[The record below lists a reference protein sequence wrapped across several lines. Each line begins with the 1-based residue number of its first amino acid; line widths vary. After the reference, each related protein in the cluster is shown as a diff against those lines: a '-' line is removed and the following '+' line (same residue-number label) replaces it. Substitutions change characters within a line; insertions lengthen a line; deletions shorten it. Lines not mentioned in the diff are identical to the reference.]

1 MRGFVANIGSQHTI
15 TLNAQCELFELHA
28 ESGGEASLQL
38 AEGLIETLRLLER
51 QDHGSSNSVPGARAT
66 AASTTIATNGGNMYV
81 AYCKSALG
89 LLKHKQAIALEQ
101 KQKQK
106 QKQKHKHKQGDVEQ
120 EGRSADGMDKLLTA
134 ASGLRKDAEALYRS
148 ALDTQVALHGA
159 NHAYALKTVR
169 RLESLQKG
177 GDNVYCPHPLAQLQ
191 QPQAA
196 RASASVRAL
205 A

>member
-28 ESGGEASLQL
+28 ESGGENSLQL
-38 AEGLIETLRLLER
+38 AEGLVETLRLLER
-51 QDHGSSNSVPGARAT
+51 QDHGSSDDVSSTGTT
-66 AASTTIATNGGNMYV
+66 AASTTTATSGGNMYV

-106 QKQKHKHKQGDVEQ
+106 QKPKQGHVEQ
-120 EGRSADGMDKLLTA
+120 DGRSADDMDKLLTA

-159 NHAYALKTVR
+159 NHAYALKTMR

-177 GDNVYCPHPLAQLQ
+177 GDNVYCPHPLVQLH

-196 RASASVRAL
+196 RA
-205 A
+205 